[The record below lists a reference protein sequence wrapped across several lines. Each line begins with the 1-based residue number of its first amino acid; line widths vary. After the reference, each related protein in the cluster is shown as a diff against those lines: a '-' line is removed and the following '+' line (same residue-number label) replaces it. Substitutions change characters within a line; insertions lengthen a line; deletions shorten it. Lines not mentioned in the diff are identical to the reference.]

1 MIESGDIHLADLH
14 QQRRIPVLVMSDGK
28 FTRLSGRAIVAPAV
42 PGKPDNVPFPWR
54 IEAEGHVFA
63 IDLLRSIPTDRL
75 MERVG
80 RVTPAVA
87 ASVQRVSRHIL

>member
-1 MIESGDIHLADLH
+1 VIEAGDIHLADLG
-14 QQRRIPVLVMSDGK
+14 QEARLAVLVVSGSK
-28 FTRLSGRAIVAPAV
+28 FTRLSGRAIVAPAI
-42 PGKPDNVPFPWR
+42 PGKPDGVPFPWR

-75 MERVG
+75 LDRVG

-87 ASVQRVSRHIL
+87 ASAQRVIRHIL